1 MDINEKLPDV
11 SELEKQLDKL
21 ESDYKKGKIS
31 DIMFEPEAKKLAED
45 IEPGHNLQFV
55 GRVGQFTPILVGENG
70 GVLYRVDNGKN
81 YAAPGS
87 TGYRWL
93 ESEMVRQ
100 LGKEDAIDKSFY
112 RKQVDAA
119 IAEISKYGDFEQF
132 ASDDPYVCTDPPM
145 DFMYIPPGV
154 TGDMPFKQSIA

>member
-1 MDINEKLPDV
+1 ME
-11 SELEKQLDKL
+11 
-21 ESDYKKGKIS
+21 
-31 DIMFEPEAKKLAED
+31 
-45 IEPGHNLQFV
+45 FV
-55 GRVGQFTPILVGENG
+55 GRVGQFTPILAGENG

-81 YAAPGS
+81 YAASGS

-100 LGKEDAIDKSFY
+100 LGKDDAIDKSFY

-154 TGDMPFKQSIA
+154 TGDIPFKQSIA

>member
-1 MDINEKLPDV
+1 M
-11 SELEKQLDKL
+11 
-21 ESDYKKGKIS
+21 
-31 DIMFEPEAKKLAED
+31 A
-45 IEPGHNLQFV
+45 
-55 GRVGQFTPILVGENG
+55 GENG

-81 YAAPGS
+81 YAASGS

-100 LGKEDAIDKSFY
+100 LGKEDAIDKTFY

-132 ASDDPYVCTDPPM
+132 VSDGPYVCTDPPL

-154 TGDMPFKQSIA
+154 TDDMPFKQSVA